1 MVIMDKTDSCFNFSP
16 LRANGAYLCDKNGSK
31 ILDFAGANC
40 GNILGYG
47 DTTAE
52 NVFFQC
58 VHQGFFA
65 QSDIF
70 HSAEKVVLSNKLLGL
85 GGFLDNS
92 NKPDGKCIF
101 FNSIN
106 EANECAIK
114 IARHRYTQMSG
125 REYSEIICTENSY
138 FADVCK
144 ENTLHLSGIKT
155 SKMNDVRDIE
165 KKITDKTSAVI
176 LETVQDRH
184 EVVPCDYMFLNN
196 LRELCT
202 YHKIG
207 LILDETRCGCGR
219 TGSFFAFQE
228 YDILPDVVLLG
239 PGIAGGFPLTTCI
252 CGNEFAKYAD
262 KFDNK
267 NIYCNAFL
275 YTLANSFIDKLT
287 DEKMLED
294 IRIKGAKLLE
304 NIRKI
309 QQIYLKIIVK
319 TEGRGLLVGM
329 KIHENT
335 NAEKLAEI
343 LFYNG
348 LAVVAMGQD
357 ILLLPPLTIT
367 AEQIDE
373 ASEILANTLEQI
385 SVIER
390 Y

>member
-1 MVIMDKTDSCFNFSP
+1 MEKKSCFDFIP
-16 LRANGAYLCDKNGSK
+16 ARAHSIYLHDKEGREL
-31 ILDFAGANC
+31 IDFTGANL

-52 NVFFQC
+52 NAFFQC
-58 VHQGFFA
+58 VHQGFFS
-65 QSDIF
+65 QSDSF
-70 HSAEKVVLSNKLLGL
+70 HSAEKVALSNKLLEL
-85 GGFLDNS
+85 GGFLDND
-92 NKPDGKCIF
+92 NNPDGKCLF
-101 FNSIN
+101 FNSVN

-125 REYSEIICTENSY
+125 REYSEIICVENSY

-144 ENTLHLSGIKT
+144 QNTLHLSGIKT
-155 SKMNDVRDIE
+155 AKMNDVRDIE

-207 LILDETRCGCGR
+207 LILDETSCGGAR
-219 TGSFFAFQE
+219 TGNFFAFQE

-239 PGIAGGFPLTTCI
+239 PGIAGGFPLTACI

-262 KFDNK
+262 NFEN
-267 NIYCNAFL
+267 NTLCCNAL
-275 YTLANSFIDKLT
+275 LCALANNFVDKLA
-287 DEKMLED
+287 DENLSNA
-294 IRIKGAKLLE
+294 IKTNGTRLLE
-304 NIRKI
+304 SVRKI
-309 QQIYLKIIVK
+309 QQRYPKIIVK
-319 TEGRGLLVGM
+319 AEGRGLIVGM

-335 NAEKLAEI
+335 DVNKLAEI
-343 LFYNG
+343 LLYNG
-348 LAVVAMGQD
+348 LAVDIEDHD
-357 ILLLPPLTIT
+357 ILLLPPLIVG
-367 AEQIDE
+367 AEQIDN
-373 ASEILANTLEQI
+373 ASEIIANTLEQM

>member
-1 MVIMDKTDSCFNFSP
+1 MDKIDSCFDFTFK
-16 LRANGAYLCDKNGSK
+16 RADGVYLYGSDGEK
-31 ILDFAGANC
+31 VLDFSGSNYANAFGH
-40 GNILGYG
+40 GNTDIEKTLY
-47 DTTAE
+47 DCI
-52 NVFFQC
+52 NR
-58 VHQGFFA
+58 GFFS
-65 QSDIF
+65 QSDSF
-70 HSAEKVVLSNKLLGL
+70 RSAEKVALSNKLLEL
-85 GGFLDNS
+85 GGFLDND
-92 NKPDGKCIF
+92 NKPDGKCLF

-125 REYSEIICTENSY
+125 REYSEVICVENSY

-155 SKMNDVRDIE
+155 AKMNDVRDIE
-165 KKITDKTSAVI
+165 KKITDKTGAVI

-207 LILDETRCGCGR
+207 LILDETRCGGAR
-219 TGSFFAFQE
+219 TGNFFTFQE

-239 PGIAGGFPLTTCI
+239 PGIAGGFPMTACI

-262 KFDNK
+262 NFEN
-267 NIYCNAFL
+267 NTLCCNTL
-275 YTLANSFIDKLT
+275 LCTLANNFVDKLA
-287 DEKMLED
+287 DENLSNA
-294 IRIKGAKLLE
+294 IKTNGARLLE

-309 QQIYLKIIVK
+309 QKRYPKIITK

-335 NAEKLAEI
+335 STKKLADI
-343 LFYNG
+343 LLYNG
-348 LAVVAMGQD
+348 LAVAIETKN

-367 AEQIDE
+367 AEQIDDV
-373 ASEILANTLEQI
+373 SEIIANTLEQM

>member
-1 MVIMDKTDSCFNFSP
+1 MDKIDSCFDFAFK
-16 LRANGAYLCDKNGSK
+16 RADGVYLYGFDGEKV
-31 ILDFAGANC
+31 LDFSGSNYANAFGH
-40 GNILGYG
+40 GNTDIEKTLY
-47 DTTAE
+47 DCI
-52 NVFFQC
+52 NK
-58 VHQGFFA
+58 GFFS
-65 QSDIF
+65 QSDSF
-70 HSAEKVVLSNKLLGL
+70 HSTEKVALSNKLLEL
-85 GGFLDNS
+85 GGFLDND
-92 NKPDGKCIF
+92 NNPDGQCLF

-114 IARHRYTQMSG
+114 IARHRYTQMSD
-125 REYSEIICTENSY
+125 REYSEVICVENSY

-144 ENTLHLSGIKT
+144 ENTLHLSVIKT
-155 SKMNDVRDIE
+155 AKMNDVRDIE

-207 LILDETRCGCGR
+207 LILDETRCGGAR
-219 TGSFFAFQE
+219 TGNFFAFQE

-239 PGIAGGFPLTTCI
+239 PGIAGGFPMTACI

-262 KFDNK
+262 NFENK
-267 NIYCNAFL
+267 NLCCNALLFA
-275 YTLANSFIDKLT
+275 LANHFVDKLA
-287 DEKMLED
+287 DEKLSNA
-294 IRIKGAKLLE
+294 IKTNGARLLE
-304 NIRKI
+304 NVRKV
-309 QQIYLKIIVK
+309 QLRYPKIIVK

-335 NAEKLAEI
+335 STKKLADI
-343 LFYNG
+343 LLYNG
-348 LAVVAMGQD
+348 LVVTIED
-357 ILLLPPLTIT
+357 HNILLLPPLTIT
-367 AEQIDE
+367 AEQVDE
-373 ASEILANTLEQI
+373 ATEILANTLEQM

>member
-1 MVIMDKTDSCFNFSP
+1 MDKIDSCFDFTFK
-16 LRANGAYLCDKNGSK
+16 RADGVYLYGSDGEK
-31 ILDFAGANC
+31 MLDFSGSNYANAFGH
-40 GNILGYG
+40 GNTDIEKTLY
-47 DTTAE
+47 DCI
-52 NVFFQC
+52 NR
-58 VHQGFFA
+58 GFFS
-65 QSDIF
+65 QSDSLR
-70 HSAEKVVLSNKLLGL
+70 SAEKVVLSNKLLGL
-85 GGFLDNS
+85 GGFLDDN
-92 NKPDGKCIF
+92 NKPDGKCLF

-125 REYSEIICTENSY
+125 REYSGVICVENSY

-155 SKMNDVRDIE
+155 AKMNDVRDIE

-176 LETVQDRH
+176 LETVQDRY

-207 LILDETRCGCGR
+207 LILDETRCGGAR
-219 TGSFFAFQE
+219 TGNFFAFQE

-239 PGIAGGFPLTTCI
+239 PGIAGGFPLTVCI

-262 KFDNK
+262 NFEN
-267 NIYCNAFL
+267 NTLCCNAL
-275 YTLANSFIDKLT
+275 LCTLANNFVDKLA
-287 DEKMLED
+287 DENLSNTVKTN
-294 IRIKGAKLLE
+294 GARLLE
-304 NIRKI
+304 NIRKV
-309 QQIYLKIIVK
+309 QLRYPKIITK
-319 TEGRGLLVGM
+319 TDGRGLLVGM

-335 NAEKLAEI
+335 SAKKIADI
-343 LFYNG
+343 LLYNG
-348 LAVVAMGQD
+348 LVVVIED
-357 ILLLPPLTIT
+357 HNILLLPPLTIT
-367 AEQIDE
+367 AEQVDK
-373 ASEILANTLEQI
+373 ATEILANTLEQM

>member
-1 MVIMDKTDSCFNFSP
+1 MEKKSCFDFIP
-16 LRANGAYLCDKNGSK
+16 ARAHSIYLHDKDGREL
-31 ILDFAGANC
+31 IDFTGANL

-52 NVFFQC
+52 NAFFQC
-58 VHQGFFA
+58 VHQGFFS
-65 QSDIF
+65 QLDSF
-70 HSAEKVVLSNKLLGL
+70 HSTEKVALSNKLLEL
-85 GGFLDNS
+85 GGFLDND
-92 NKPDGKCIF
+92 NQPDGKCLF

-106 EANECAIK
+106 DANECAIK
-114 IARHRYTQMSG
+114 IARYRYTQMSG
-125 REYSEIICTENSY
+125 REYSEIICVENSY

-155 SKMNDVRDIE
+155 AKMNDVRDIE
-165 KKITDKTSAVI
+165 KKITDKTGAVI

-184 EVVPCDYMFLNN
+184 EVVLCDYMFLNN

-207 LILDETRCGCGR
+207 LMLDETRCGGAR
-219 TGSFFAFQE
+219 TGNFFAFQE

-239 PGIAGGFPLTTCI
+239 PGITGGFPLTACI

-262 KFDNK
+262 KFEN
-267 NIYCNAFL
+267 NTLCCNAL
-275 YTLANSFIDKLT
+275 LCTLANNFVDKLA
-287 DEKMLED
+287 DENLSNAVKTNGT
-294 IRIKGAKLLE
+294 RLLE
-304 NIRKI
+304 SVRKI
-309 QQIYLKIIVK
+309 QQRYPKIIVK

-335 NAEKLAEI
+335 DVNKLAEI
-343 LFYNG
+343 LLYNG
-348 LAVVAMGQD
+348 LAVDIEDHD
-357 ILLLPPLTIT
+357 ILLLPPLIVS
-367 AEQIDE
+367 AEQIDN
-373 ASEILANTLEQI
+373 ASEIIANTLEQM

>member
-1 MVIMDKTDSCFNFSP
+1 MEKKSCFDFIP
-16 LRANGAYLCDKNGSK
+16 ARAHSIYLHDKEGREL
-31 ILDFAGANC
+31 IDFTGANL

-52 NVFFQC
+52 NAFFQC
-58 VHQGFFA
+58 VHQGFFS
-65 QSDIF
+65 QSDSF
-70 HSAEKVVLSNKLLGL
+70 HSAEKVALSDKLLEL
-85 GGFLDNS
+85 GGFLDDN
-92 NKPDGKCIF
+92 NRPDGKCLF

-125 REYSEIICTENSY
+125 REYSEVICVENSY

-144 ENTLHLSGIKT
+144 SNTLHLSGIKT
-155 SKMNDVRDIE
+155 AKMNDVRDIE

-184 EVVPCDYMFLNN
+184 EVMPCDYMFLNN
-196 LRELCT
+196 LRELCS

-207 LILDETRCGCGR
+207 LILDETHCGGAR
-219 TGSFFAFQE
+219 TGNFFAFQE

-239 PGIAGGFPLTTCI
+239 PGIAGGFPLTACI

-262 KFDNK
+262 NFEDK
-267 NIYCNAFL
+267 NLYCNTLLFA
-275 YTLANSFIDKLT
+275 LANNFVDKLA
-287 DEKMLED
+287 DENLSNT
-294 IRIKGAKLLE
+294 IKTNGTRLLE

-309 QQIYLKIIVK
+309 QQRYPKIITK

-335 NAEKLAEI
+335 SAKKIADI
-343 LFYNG
+343 LLYNG
-348 LAVVAMGQD
+348 LAVVIED
-357 ILLLPPLTIT
+357 HNILLLPPLTIS
-367 AEQIDE
+367 AGQIDE
-373 ASEILANTLEQI
+373 ATEILANTLEQM